1 MTAPALT
8 DFFGLEGGPEYRLQV
23 TEEICNAGGTLWGG
37 VGLGA
42 AMEAIERQTGRSTV
56 WAAVQYIRPIHPG
69 ARLDLTVDVVRTGR
83 QLTQAQ
89 VRGLTGQGL
98 ALSCLASL
106 GPRARALGEQPEGA
120 SAEPWRHGLQFVRIP
135 DDVSPPDRCPVRKVP
150 AEMGTRRKLPDYFE
164 QRWASPPRATPFDG
178 TPGTGRTRLWLR
190 FEQPIQP
197 AERTGAALAV
207 LADLAP
213 SAIAEAVGLI
223 AGGVSLDNTIRIARQ
238 WIDAGKGD
246 SSAIGTVGPA
256 EDGAVGPAEDGTVGP
271 AEDGT
276 VGPADGDT
284 VGLSDGGWILL
295 DVTVE
300 SVIGDVAQLS
310 ARVFDPAGRLLAVAG
325 QSAILRRFPRAE

>member
-8 DFFGLEGGPEYRLQV
+8 DFFGLEGGPEWRLQV

-42 AMEAIERQTGRSTV
+42 AMEAIEHETGRSTV

-69 ARLDLTVDVVRTGR
+69 ARLDLTVDVVRAGR

-89 VRGLTGQGL
+89 VSGLSGGEL
-98 ALSCLASL
+98 AFSCLASL
-106 GPRARALGEQPEGA
+106 GPRARTPGEQPEGA
-120 SAEPWRHGLQFVRIP
+120 SSEPWRHGLQFVRIP
-135 DDVSPPDRCPVRKVP
+135 DDVSPPDQCPIRKIP
-150 AEMGTRRKLPDYFE
+150 LEMGTRRKLPDYFE

-178 TPGTGRTRLWLR
+178 TPGLGRTRLWLR
-190 FEQPIQP
+190 FEQPIRP
-197 AERTGAALAV
+197 EERTGAALAV

-238 WIDAGKGD
+238 WIDTGDVVAGSGD
-246 SSAIGTVGPA
+246 GLTVGSS
-256 EDGAVGPAEDGTVGP
+256 DGLTVGS
-271 AEDGT
+271 T
-276 VGPADGDT
+276 
-284 VGLSDGGWILL
+284 DGGWILL